1 MPIWEEKNKPFIELT
16 FAGATQINLIKCK
29 MRDECVKNYGAT
41 MRWFDGVEKLV
52 GICVSIDQSLFGI
65 LCFVGSFPRN
75 WKKNQVIQQVF
86 KENAQLLI
94 DFPEQFLIS
103 VDRWTVAG
111 AA

>member
-1 MPIWEEKNKPFIELT
+1 MSVWKITVRPWDDLMGLKNWLV
-16 FAGATQINLIKCK
+16 FAFQLIKVCSEFYVLLEVF
-29 MRDECVKNYGAT
+29 R
-41 MRWFDGVEKLV
+41 
-52 GICVSIDQSLFGI
+52 GIE
-65 LCFVGSFPRN
+65 
-75 WKKNQVIQQVF
+75 KKNQVIQQVF

>member
-1 MPIWEEKNKPFIELT
+1 MFCWKFSAEL
-16 FAGATQINLIKCK
+16 K
-29 MRDECVKNYGAT
+29 
-41 MRWFDGVEKLV
+41 
-52 GICVSIDQSLFGI
+52 
-65 LCFVGSFPRN
+65 
-75 WKKNQVIQQVF
+75 KKNQVIQQVF